1 MFTTGNLENYYKNY
15 ITIYNKLIVTTSC
28 NVNKGIFK
36 TVRIT
41 LGDGKFPNVS

>member
-1 MFTTGNLENYYKNY
+1 M
-15 ITIYNKLIVTTSC
+15 LI
-28 NVNKGIFK
+28 KELILK